1 MQSLH
6 GVDLDSQEGTEVAMK
21 MARRLHVVTAIL
33 LVTAAGWAQD
43 SGHQE
48 HADRMAHEHRDDA
61 PVANPASETE
71 PAVPVAAEVV
81 TYATI
86 DDKPITG
93 YIARPKGH
101 EGPLPGLIVIH
112 EWWGLNDNIRAM
124 TRRLAG
130 EGYTALAVDLYGG
143 KTADDPTAARQLMV
157 AAGNTPTAAEGNLR
171 QAFQYLETEHDAPK
185 VASIGWCFGGG
196 WSLRAALLLPEKLDA
211 AVIYYGRVVTDRAQ
225 LETLNMPILGIFGG
239 KDRGIPMTDVKIFEG
254 TLAALGKD
262 ATILVFPD
270 ADHAFANPSG
280 RNWDP
285 TAASQ
290 AWRDTVEFLEKHLKH

>member
-1 MQSLH
+1 MKTMRLLP
-6 GVDLDSQEGTEVAMK
+6 VLAAVLAVA
-21 MARRLHVVTAIL
+21 
-33 LVTAAGWAQD
+33 AAGSAQE
-43 SGHQE
+43 SGYQE
-48 HADRMAHEHRDDA
+48 HTDRMAHEHRDDA
-61 PVANPASETE
+61 PVANPVSDTE
-71 PAVPVAAEVV
+71 PSAPVVTEVV
-81 TYATI
+81 SYATI
-86 DDKPITG
+86 DDTPVAG
-93 YIARPKGH
+93 YLARPEH
-101 EGPLPGLIVIH
+101 REGPLPGLIVIH

-130 EGYTALAVDLYGG
+130 EGYIALAVDLYGG
-143 KTADDPTAARQLMV
+143 RTADDPSTARQLM
-157 AAGNTPTAAEGNLR
+157 AAVGDAPATAQNNLR
-171 QAFQYLETEHDAPK
+171 QAFEYLERTHHAPR

-196 WSLRAALLLPEKLDA
+196 WSLQTALLLPNRLDA

-225 LETLNMPILGIFGG
+225 LTTLNMPILGIFGG

-285 TAASQ
+285 KAAAQ
-290 AWRDTVEFLEKHLKH
+290 AWQDTLEFLGKHLKE